1 MKKKSVVAAFLL
13 AAVILAVIVT
23 YFISQSGSV
32 SAPRQSSKLS
42 ELLTVRFIDVGQA
55 DSELIS
61 LPDGQIMMIDAGNN
75 GDAEMLVKY
84 IQNLG
89 ISKIDY
95 LIGTHPHE
103 DHIGS
108 LDAVIDN
115 FEIGKLYL
123 PRATTNT
130 KTFESVLDAAARK
143 NLTIDTAK
151 SGVNIYSDPETSI
164 DIIAPVGTGYS
175 SLNNYSA
182 VVMLR
187 WRDSSFLFTGD
198 AEEESENEITA
209 DVSCDVLKVGHH
221 GSSTSSSTGFLRRV
235 NPSFAVISC
244 GEGNSYGHPHEETLE
259 KLESLGVKLYRTDLN
274 GTVTCRTD
282 GTKYYWECEKE

>member
-1 MKKKSVVAAFLL
+1 MKKKSVVAVFFSI
-13 AAVILAVIVT
+13 AVILAFLFT
-23 YFISQSGSV
+23 YFNSQSGSV

-61 LPDGQIMMIDAGNN
+61 LPDGRIMMIDAGNN
-75 GDAEMLVKY
+75 GDAETLVKY

-123 PRATTNT
+123 PRATTDT
-130 KTFESVLDAAARK
+130 KTFESVLDAAERK